1 MGYVEDAFE
10 ARTLTGKRRVSA
22 RRGWAAET
30 GGLFQ
35 HPVRNEMGS
44 HTAHEHKS
52 HAPHSIGCMVITCSD
67 TRTPATDAS
76 GHCIMH
82 LLEDA
87 GHAVVAYHLVKDEP
101 SKISAKV
108 KAALTDNK
116 IQAII
121 INGGT
126 GISNRDSTFE
136 AVDAMLEKRLV
147 GFGEIFRYLTYQDI
161 GSPAIMSRAT
171 AGIIKGRVLFST
183 PGSENAVRL
192 AMEKLILPEL
202 GHLVK
207 ELTK

>member
-1 MGYVEDAFE
+1 M
-10 ARTLTGKRRVSA
+10 RKRLTSQVSSN
-22 RRGWAAET
+22 T
-30 GGLFQ
+30 SVT
-35 HPVRNEMGS
+35 P
-44 HTAHEHKS
+44 HEHKS
-52 HAPHSIGCMVITCSD
+52 HAPKLIGCMVITCSD
-67 TRTPATDAS
+67 TRTPDTDTS
-76 GHCIMH
+76 GQLIQK
-82 LLEDA
+82 LLKEQ
-87 GHAVVAYHLVKDEP
+87 GHRVIAYHLVKDEP
-101 SKISAKV
+101 SKIKAKI
-108 KAALTDNK
+108 KAALTDKK

-126 GISNRDSTFE
+126 GISKRDSTFE
-136 AVDAMLEKRLV
+136 AVDTMLEKHLV

-207 ELTK
+207 ELSK

>member
-1 MGYVEDAFE
+1 
-10 ARTLTGKRRVSA
+10 
-22 RRGWAAET
+22 
-30 GGLFQ
+30 
-35 HPVRNEMGS
+35 
-44 HTAHEHKS
+44 
-52 HAPHSIGCMVITCSD
+52 MVITCSD
-67 TRTPATDAS
+67 TRTPDTDTS
-76 GHCIMH
+76 GQLIQK
-82 LLEDA
+82 LLKEQ
-87 GHAVVAYHLVKDEP
+87 GHTVVAYHLLKDEP
-101 SKISAKV
+101 AKIKAKI
-108 KAALTDNK
+108 KAAVANK
-116 IQAII
+116 KVQAII
-121 INGGT
+121 VNGGT
-126 GISNRDSTFE
+126 GISRRDSTFE

>member
-1 MGYVEDAFE
+1 
-10 ARTLTGKRRVSA
+10 
-22 RRGWAAET
+22 
-30 GGLFQ
+30 
-35 HPVRNEMGS
+35 MGS

-52 HAPHSIGCMVITCSD
+52 HVPGTIGCMVITCSD
-67 TRTPATDAS
+67 TRTPETDTS
-76 GHCIMH
+76 GSRIMH
-82 LLEDA
+82 MLKDA
-87 GHAVVAYHLVKDEP
+87 GHTVVAYHLVKDEP
-101 SKISAKV
+101 SKIKAKI
-108 KAALTDNK
+108 KAGVTDK
-116 IQAII
+116 RVQAII
-121 INGGT
+121 ISGGT
-126 GISNRDSTFE
+126 GISKRDSTFE
-136 AVDAMLEKRLV
+136 AIDAMLEKRLV